1 MMFVV
6 FSACEE
12 PLTMRYKD
20 MPTLRPGTI
29 LPAPEEDQEI
39 RKAVATDPDA
49 KLLEDPNIKLVSFSE
64 LKKKKK
70 MGRPTKADPKI
81 DIHIRMSSDIVEKTN
96 ISTIL

>member
-1 MMFVV
+1 
-6 FSACEE
+6 
-12 PLTMRYKD
+12 
-20 MPTLRPGTI
+20 MPTFKPGTI
-29 LPAPEEDQEI
+29 LPTPEEDKEI

-81 DIHIRMSSDIVEKTN
+81 DIRMRSDIVEKKQIYTQYYDVN
-96 ISTIL
+96 